1 MIITCKKCD
10 KSFNLDESLLSP
22 TGSKVRCSNC
32 KEVFVAYPPEV
43 SEEIEAP
50 LEKELDV
57 EDQKVTEDLD
67 VDKKEPAEPDELDF
81 SDMDKLI
88 DEEQPSEEIS
98 DEDVEDLDL
107 DLDLDIEPETEKP
120 KEDIEAKADQE
131 EPDELDL
138 SDLENLLDEEEVAS
152 ETTVDETFEDLDLKI
167 GPETDAPTEKVPPS
181 AGAEELDELDL
192 SDLEEILDLD
202 EPAADEEPV
211 PDDIVLELDTE
222 SEPELEKAP
231 EEGEAEDIEEVDL
244 SEIEKMLEVEEAE
257 DETEATEEPIEKEM
271 ELELEVEEAPSDS
284 MLPED
289 SSEVEVYELDEAE
302 DTADEP
308 EAIEASATEEREP
321 EFEVGEGDDEEQIE
335 EEVVEEEP
343 MVEKAAPAPKKRV
356 SKPLVVLLILVLLA
370 GGSYGTY
377 VLLDYMNIEIPFL
390 KQIPFISD
398 YFKPKV
404 SDPTGSLKI
413 DTLDVN
419 SKFLLNVKG
428 GKLFVITGRVKN
440 GYPDV
445 RSFIKI
451 NGKLYK
457 KGKVLYQT
465 ETAFCG
471 NVLSDIE
478 LSNMDLEAIKK
489 RLLNRAGDN
498 KSNMMVK
505 PGGEL
510 PFMIIFS
517 NLPED
522 LEEFSIEVASST
534 SAGAA
539 G

>member
-10 KSFNLDESLLSP
+10 ASFNLDQSLLKP

-50 LEKELDV
+50 LEMELDV

-67 VDKKEPAEPDELDF
+67 VDKKETAEPDELDF
-81 SDMDKLI
+81 SDLDKLI
-88 DEEQPSEEIS
+88 DEEEPSEEIA
-98 DEDVEDLDL
+98 DEDVEDL

-120 KEDIEAKADQE
+120 KEDTEAKVDQE

-167 GPETDAPTEKVPPS
+167 EPETDVLMDKVPPS
-181 AGAEELDELDL
+181 AGADDLDELDL

-202 EPAADEEPV
+202 EPTADEEPV
-211 PDDIVLELDTE
+211 PDDIVLELDTD
-222 SEPELEKAP
+222 SEPELEKAA
-231 EEGEAEDIEEVDL
+231 EEGESEDIEEVDL
-244 SEIEKMLEVEEAE
+244 SEIEKMLEIEEE
-257 DETEATEEPIEKEM
+257 SEEESESTEEPIAKGLD
-271 ELELEVEEAPSDS
+271 LELEVEEAPDDTVA
-284 MLPED
+284 PED
-289 SSEVEVYELDEAE
+289 DSQIEVYELDEAE
-302 DTADEP
+302 DTVEEP
-308 EAIEASATEEREP
+308 EAVEASAAEGMEQ
-321 EFEVGEGDDEEQIE
+321 EFEVGESEEAEQIE

-343 MVEKAAPAPKKRV
+343 LIGKAAPVPKKRV

-370 GGSYGTY
+370 GGAYGTY

-419 SKFLLNVKG
+419 SKFLLNVKE

-440 GYPDV
+440 GYSDV
-445 RSFIKI
+445 RRFIKI

-478 LSNMDLEAIKK
+478 LSNMDFEAIKK
-489 RLLNRAGDN
+489 RLLNRAGEN
-498 KSNMMVK
+498 NSNMQIK

-510 PFMIIFS
+510 PFMVVFS
-517 NLPED
+517 NLP
-522 LEEFSIEVASST
+522 
-534 SAGAA
+534 
-539 G
+539 

>member
-10 KSFNLDESLLSP
+10 ASFNLDESLLKP
-22 TGSKVRCSNC
+22 TGSKVRCSKC
-32 KEVFVAYPPEV
+32 QEVFVAYPPKV
-43 SEEIEAP
+43 SEEIEAS
-50 LEKELDV
+50 LEMDLDV

-67 VDKKEPAEPDELDF
+67 VDKKETAEPDELDF

-88 DEEQPSEEIS
+88 DEEEPIEDIS
-98 DEDVEDLDL
+98 DEYTEDL
-107 DLDLDIEPETEKP
+107 DLDLDIEPDTEKA

-138 SDLENLLDEEEVAS
+138 SDLENLLDEEEVVS
-152 ETTVDETFEDLDLKI
+152 EATVDETVEDLDLKI
-167 GPETDAPTEKVPPS
+167 EPETDVPMEKVPPS
-181 AGAEELDELDL
+181 TGAEELDELDL

-202 EPAADEEPV
+202 EPAADEESV

-222 SEPELEKAP
+222 SEPELEKAA

-244 SEIEKMLEVEEAE
+244 SEIEKMLEVEE
-257 DETEATEEPIEKEM
+257 ETEVTEEPIEKEL
-271 ELELEVEEAPSDS
+271 EFELEVEEAPTDTE
-284 MLPED
+284 LPED
-289 SSEVEVYELDEAE
+289 SSQVEVYELDEAE
-302 DTADEP
+302 DTAGEP
-308 EAIEASATEEREP
+308 ETVEASTAEEMKQ
-321 EFEVGEGDDEEQIE
+321 EFEIGETEKEDLIE
-335 EEVVEEEP
+335 G
-343 MVEKAAPAPKKRV
+343 AAPTPKKRV

-419 SKFLLNVKG
+419 SKFLLNVKE

-440 GYPDV
+440 GYSDV
-445 RSFIKI
+445 RRFIKI

-489 RLLNRAGDN
+489 RLLNRVGDN
-498 KSNMMVK
+498 NSNMQIK

-534 SAGAA
+534 SASG
-539 G
+539 

>member
-10 KSFNLDESLLSP
+10 ASFNLDESLLKP

-50 LEKELDV
+50 LEMGLDV
-57 EDQKVTEDLD
+57 EDQKVTEELD
-67 VDKKEPAEPDELDF
+67 VDKKETAEPDELDF
-81 SDMDKLI
+81 SDLDKLI
-88 DEEQPSEEIS
+88 DEEEPSEEIS

-152 ETTVDETFEDLDLKI
+152 ETTVDETFEDLDLKTE
-167 GPETDAPTEKVPPS
+167 PESDVPMEKVPPS
-181 AGAEELDELDL
+181 AGADDLDELDL

-202 EPAADEEPV
+202 EPTADEEPV
-211 PDDIVLELDTE
+211 PDDIVLELDTD
-222 SEPELEKAP
+222 SEPELEKAA
-231 EEGEAEDIEEVDL
+231 EEGESEDIEEVDL
-244 SEIEKMLEVEEAE
+244 SEIEKMLEIEEE
-257 DETEATEEPIEKEM
+257 SEITEEPIAKELD
-271 ELELEVEEAPSDS
+271 LELEVEEAPDDTVA
-284 MLPED
+284 PED
-289 SSEVEVYELDEAE
+289 DSQIEVYELDEAE
-302 DTADEP
+302 DTVEEP
-308 EAIEASATEEREP
+308 EAVEASAAEGMEQ
-321 EFEVGEGDDEEQIE
+321 EFEVGESEEDEQIE

-343 MVEKAAPAPKKRV
+343 LIGKAAPVPKKRV

-370 GGSYGTY
+370 GGAYGTY

-419 SKFLLNVKG
+419 SKFLLNVKE

-440 GYPDV
+440 GYSDV
-445 RSFIKI
+445 RRFIKI

-489 RLLNRAGDN
+489 RLLNRAGGNNSD
-498 KSNMMVK
+498 MQIK

-510 PFMIIFS
+510 PFMVVFS